1 MVNNLLRQIRGV
13 ALAYLNREE
22 RHDTLLQAAMR
33 VAMVEGMAAT
43 TVRRVASEAGV
54 AVGQVHHHFSSVSRL
69 RADAFQLLVKQ
80 SLSAFAKNSKH
91 VPAVERLQK
100 VLGYPQ
106 DEAGKRETRL
116 WNEVSI
122 LAERDELIKEAYA
135 ASMSDWHSA
144 TVEVIHAGIASN
156 EFRSDINPSDISWR
170 LIGLVCGLDGLTQF
184 IELGFSEAEILRH
197 LTAMMESALLATK

>member
-1 MVNNLLRQIRGV
+1 M
-13 ALAYLNREE
+13 AYLNREE

-33 VAMVEGMAAT
+33 IAICEGMAAT

-54 AVGQVHHHFSSVSRL
+54 AVGQVHHHFTSVSRL
-69 RADAFQLLVKQ
+69 RADAFLLLVKQ
-80 SLSAFAKNSKH
+80 SLSAFALNSQH
-91 VPAVERLQK
+91 LPAVERIQQ

-106 DEAGKRETRL
+106 DEACQRETRL
-116 WNEVSI
+116 WNEISI

-144 TVEVIHAGIASN
+144 TVAVIHNGITSD
-156 EFRSDINPSDISWR
+156 EFRSDINASDIAWR

-184 IELGFSEAEILRH
+184 TELGFSEAEILRH
-197 LTAMMESALLATK
+197 LAAMMKSELLKNP